1 MYLKKEIFVTTK
13 KNSLNIFLLSGSF
26 LYLVLTLNFEIK
38 KFLLITFVVFSFI
51 FFTFRKEKSFFFH
64 VIFQTLIN
72 IFAYILYQKIDLA
85 IITLSFVLLNIY
97 LFKSDKFASELDYR
111 GYPNFLKSSWT
122 GIFMLFIL
130 TVLTQNVYLNFET
143 IDWDINSYLV
153 SSLDIGRG
161 NLPYEGQW
169 EDKQPLLYYIYYS
182 LIVLSGK
189 NLVIFKILSDI
200 PILLLAILV
209 YKISNLSN
217 NENKENIL
225 LGPVIFVSLMSVPWA
240 SAGYSEIYSLLFLAT
255 SYYLVVSNF
264 QKGLKIFI
272 AGCFFS
278 LSTLVN
284 IGTAIFLI
292 CFVFM
297 IYSSTKKTKNFLFFM
312 IGSVLP
318 HIATYLVYLSY
329 GLQDIYLTT
338 LIKIPFG
345 YSVSSSLN
353 FGLFNSFLK
362 SFYNSSIILYLILIF
377 LFVEKLIDLIYVISN
392 RNNNSWIKTSN
403 YIFIGTS
410 LLFFFLAAKG
420 FNHHLIFV
428 LFFTS
433 IVVDTKSEIK
443 SVLVKSFLMFIFI
456 ISFSLTNLST
466 SLNNIYNITS
476 LEESYPLKQLSLEI
490 DKQFKSEY
498 TILALDHTL
507 ILYYLDI
514 PNFSYVIHPTNH
526 FESWITSNLI
536 ELGIIKEA
544 NIISM
549 IDKEPDVILCSNVSI
564 INGIPTRDN
573 ELKGY
578 NCEISDFN
586 DKYKK
591 LDTTFYKNNININY
605 YYDPYK
611 DIGVYIKTEELKK

>member
-1 MYLKKEIFVTTK
+1 MTAK
-13 KNSLNIFLLSGSF
+13 KNRLNIFLISGSF
-26 LYLVLTLNFEIK
+26 LYAALTLNFEIR
-38 KFLLITFVVFSFI
+38 KFLLLIFVVMSFI
-51 FFTFRKEKSFFFH
+51 FFTFRKEKSFYFH
-64 VIFQTLIN
+64 IIFQTLIN

-85 IITLSFVLLNIY
+85 IITLSFVLINIH
-97 LFKSDKFASELDYR
+97 LFNSEKIASELSQI
-111 GYPNFLKSSWT
+111 GYPNFLKSTKT
-122 GIFMLFIL
+122 GLFMLFIL
-130 TVLTQNVYLNFET
+130 VILTQNVYLNFET

-189 NLVIFKILSDI
+189 NLVIFKVLSDI

-217 NENKENIL
+217 NGNKENIL
-225 LGPVIFVSLMSVPWA
+225 LGPLIFVSLMSVPWA

-255 SYYLVVSNF
+255 SYYLVLNNF
-264 QKGLKIFI
+264 QNRLKIII

-292 CFVFM
+292 CFIFM
-297 IYSSTKKTKNFLFFM
+297 IYISTKKTKNLLFFM
-312 IGSVLP
+312 IGSTLP
-318 HIATYLVYLSY
+318 HVITYLIYLSY

-362 SFYNSSIILYLILIF
+362 SFFNSNIILYLILIF
-377 LFVEKLIDLIYVISN
+377 LFVEKFIDLIYVISK
-392 RNNNSWIKTSN
+392 RNINSWIKTSN

-420 FNHHLIFV
+420 FNHHLIFL
-428 LFFTS
+428 LFFSS
-433 IVVDTKSEIK
+433 IALNTKSEIK
-443 SVLVKSFLMFIFI
+443 SVMVKSFLMFIFI
-456 ISFSLTNLST
+456 TSFALTNLTT
-466 SLNNIYNITS
+466 SLNNIYNIPS
-476 LEESYPLKQLSLEI
+476 MEQSYPLKQLSLEI

-498 TILALDHTL
+498 TVLALDHTL

-514 PNFSYVIHPTNH
+514 PNFSYIIHPTNH
-526 FESWITSNLI
+526 FENWITSNLI
-536 ELGIIKEA
+536 ELGIIKEK

-549 IDKEPDVILCSNVSI
+549 IDKEPDVVLCSNVSI
-564 INGIPTRDN
+564 INGIPIRDN

-586 DKYKK
+586 NKYKK
-591 LDTTFYKNNININY
+591 LDTTFYKNNRNINY

-611 DIGVYIKTEELKK
+611 DIGVYIKTEGLKK

>member
-1 MYLKKEIFVTTK
+1 MKAK
-13 KNSLNIFLLSGSF
+13 KNSILIFLISGSF
-26 LYLVLTLNFEIK
+26 LYILLTLNFEIK
-38 KFLLITFVVFSFI
+38 KFLLLTFVVLSFI
-51 FFTFRKEKSFFFH
+51 FFTFLKGKSFYFH
-64 VIFQTLIN
+64 IIFQTLIN
-72 IFAYILYQKIDLA
+72 IFAYTLYEKIDLA
-85 IITLSFVLLNIY
+85 IITLSFVLININ
-97 LFKSDKFASELDYR
+97 FFNSDKFTSELSKI
-111 GYPNFLKSSWT
+111 GYPYFLKNNKT
-122 GIFMLFIL
+122 GILVLFVLVI
-130 TVLTQNVYLNFET
+130 LTQNVYLNFET
-143 IDWDINSYLV
+143 VDWDINSYLI

-182 LIVLSGK
+182 LIVLSGN

-200 PILLLAILV
+200 PILLLAIFV

-217 NENKENIL
+217 NGNRENII
-225 LGPVIFVSLMSVPWA
+225 LGPFIFILLMSVPWA
-240 SAGYSEIYSLLFLAT
+240 SAGYSEIYSLLFLAS
-255 SYYLVVSNF
+255 SYYLLLKNF
-264 QKGLKIFI
+264 QNRSKILI

-297 IYSSTKKTKNFLFFM
+297 IYSSTKKIKSLIFFM
-312 IGSVLP
+312 IGSAFP
-318 HIATYLVYLSY
+318 HVVTYLIYLSY

-345 YSVSSSLN
+345 YSVSSSIN
-353 FGLFNSFLK
+353 FGLFNAFLK
-362 SFYNSSIILYLILIF
+362 SFFSSSIILYLILIF
-377 LFVEKLIDLIYVISN
+377 LFVEKFVDLFYDVIKKN
-392 RNNNSWIKTSN
+392 GNSWIKTSN
-403 YIFIGTS
+403 YLFVGTS

-420 FNHHLIFV
+420 FNHHLIFL
-428 LFFTS
+428 LFFIS
-433 IVVDTKSEIK
+433 IAVNAEAEIK
-443 SVLVKSFLMFIFI
+443 SVVIKSFLVLVFI
-456 ISFSLTNLST
+456 ISFSLTNLRT
-466 SLNNIYNITS
+466 SLDNIYSIPS
-476 LEESYPLKQLSLEI
+476 MEESYPLKQLSLEI
-490 DKQFKSEY
+490 DKQFDSEY

-514 PNFSYVIHPTNH
+514 PNFSYIIHPTNH

-536 ELGIIKEA
+536 ELNRIKEK

-549 IDKEPDVILCSNVSI
+549 IDEEPDVVLCSNISI

-573 ELKGY
+573 KLKGY

-586 DKYKK
+586 NKYKK
-591 LDTTFYKNNININY
+591 LDTSTYKNNRNINY